1 MSVFNLKSR
10 IRINCAA
17 RMSPYLKQEVEAM
30 EYTVLAETE
39 TGVEISGTLEDCM
52 MLNLHLRTAF
62 RVLFEVESFTANT
75 ADELYKALIDIPWE
89 EWIDEIGYIS
99 ITSYVFND
107 SINDTRFA
115 NLRVKDAIVDRI
127 FQKHNKRPDSG
138 PLTDKTVIYLFWK
151 NENAQIYFDT
161 SGETIAK
168 HGYRKLPFKAP
179 MQEALASAVLLAA
192 GWPQPC
198 HFVNPMC
205 GSGTLAIE
213 AALMALHK
221 APGLTS
227 HNFGFMH
234 ILGYNPE
241 TWKKMVKEAS
251 MQIAFKIP
259 HKIIATDIDPRAIQ
273 AAKINARE
281 AGVYDFIDFRE
292 CDFRDTPM
300 PEGGGIVILNPAYGE
315 RMGEVEALGNL
326 YKGIGDFFKQ
336 KCAGYTGYVFTGN
349 LDLAKQIG
357 LKPKRRIPFYNS
369 KIDCRLISFEMY
381 GGTRRTVFKEPSE
394 EKMEE

>member
-1 MSVFNLKSR
+1 MSVFTLKSR

-17 RMSPYLKQEVEAM
+17 RLVPYLKQEVEAL

-52 MLNLHLRTAF
+52 TLNLHLRTAF
-62 RVLFEVESFTANT
+62 RVLFEVETFTANN
-75 ADELYKALIDIPWE
+75 AEELYKALVDIPWE
-89 EWIDEIGYIS
+89 EWIDADGYVS

-127 FQKHNKRPDSG
+127 GKIKGRRPDSG
-138 PLTDKTVIYLFWK
+138 PATDKTVVYLFWK
-151 NENAQIYFDT
+151 NENAAIYFDT

-168 HGYRKLPFKAP
+168 HGYRKIPFKAP
-179 MQEALASAVLLAA
+179 MQESLASAVLLAA
-192 GWPQPC
+192 GWPQPT
-198 HFVNPMC
+198 HFLNPMC

-213 AALMALHK
+213 AALMALNK

-234 ILGYNPE
+234 ILGYDE
-241 TWKKMVKEAS
+241 GIWKKLVKEAT
-251 MQIAFKIP
+251 MQISLKLPF
-259 HKIIATDIDPRAIQ
+259 KIIATDIDPRAIQ

-281 AGVYDFIDFRE
+281 AGVYDFIQFRE
-292 CDFRDTPM
+292 CDFKDTPM
-300 PEGGGIVILNPAYGE
+300 PDGGGIVMMNPAYGE
-315 RMGEVEALGNL
+315 RMGEVEALESL
-326 YKGIGDFFKQ
+326 YAAIGDFFKQ
-336 KCAGYTGYVFTGN
+336 KCAGYMGYVFTGN
-349 LDLAKQIG
+349 PDLAKKIG

-369 KIDCRLISFEMY
+369 KIDCRLISFELY
-381 GGTRRTVFKEPSE
+381 GGTKRTVFKKPSE
-394 EKMEE
+394 E